1 MQTEDEVAQ
10 LRQRVA
16 ELEFSNTQL
25 LKINKVL
32 IERVETGNTNKA
44 THYAA
49 FEHSVIMAEQVRERT
64 EQLNQTLE
72 KLRVSNRA
80 LIEANYKAEM
90 SHQRLIDAIE
100 STSDAFALYDNKS
113 RLVLFNQRYRENW
126 EGSGVDIKSGMTRE
140 EVRALI
146 HSHAQIEQAY
156 TPEEESDDRPRLVCR
171 LENGRWIQ
179 ISERQTSDGGVVV
192 LHTDIT
198 ALKHIETVRREQE
211 LAQKSRVLQH
221 TVDNLSQG
229 VALVNSRG
237 QLEVWN
243 RPFAELTDLDEDTLS
258 GSPVMESL
266 LGESSEFALSP
277 RTRCA
282 NGELCLKKEVTLPD
296 GRVIEVR
303 THPTPSDGYVNTYTD
318 ITERH
323 VYAETLRKREQWI
336 RLITDHIPALV
347 AYVGSDLRF
356 QFTNKVYSEWYGYSD
371 EVLLD
376 RSIRDVHGEEQS
388 RKLEPFVEKALSGE
402 SVTFEVDEINGDGE
416 DRFMLRSYVPNI
428 SENGTTVGLFVLS
441 QDVTER
447 RRTAEALQQAYDNM
461 EQRVRERTAE
471 LTALNEQLRQEII
484 ERRSV
489 EFRLREAK
497 KEAEMANLSK
507 TKFLAAASHDLLQ
520 PLNAAR
526 LFTGALIEKQLSQE
540 DTHLAQSISHS
551 LKVVEELLETLVD
564 ISKLDAGVVT
574 PDVTVFRVSD
584 LLDNIANE
592 FNQVAGNVGLEL
604 HYVRS
609 NAVIRSDSQMLAR
622 ILRNFLSNAVR
633 YTQQGRILFGCRRR
647 RASLVIEVWDT
658 GQGIPEEKLTDI
670 FLEFNRLQST
680 VTGKDKGLGLGL
692 AIVDKMSSVLG
703 HQVSVSS
710 VEGKGSVFSVEV
722 PLIEQEAAVASTSLQ
737 AEVIASS
744 LLQDADI
751 WVVDNDPMIC
761 EGMERL
767 LGGWGCRVLTAL
779 SLVDLQSRIDVRTEV
794 PDVLIA
800 DYHLDDDVLG
810 VDMVQE
816 LEELLPAL
824 PQVLMITANYTPEL
838 NQQIKKLGYFMQNKP
853 VRPMKLKT
861 TLNHMMDLPQRTF
874 AERCDG
880 VSKRA

>member
-1 MQTEDEVAQ
+1 MQNEDELGQ

-16 ELEFSNTQL
+16 ELEFSNAQL

-100 STSDAFALYDNKS
+100 STSDAFALYDNQS

-126 EGSGVDIKSGMTRE
+126 EGSGVDIHVGMTRE

-146 HSHAQIEQAY
+146 HSHAQIEPAY
-156 TPEEESDDRPRLVCR
+156 SEDAEDDRPRLVCR

-179 ISERQTSDGGVVV
+179 ISERTTSDGGVVV

-198 ALKHIETVRREQE
+198 ALKHIEAVRREQE

-229 VALVNSRG
+229 VALVNSDG

-243 RPFAELTDLDEDTLS
+243 RPFAELTGIADDVLNGLPAMDDVFGEESDFAM
-258 GSPVMESL
+258 SPQSRDAD
-266 LGESSEFALSP
+266 GQP
-277 RTRCA
+277 RP
-282 NGELCLKKEVTLPD
+282 KKEITLAD

-303 THPTPSDGYVNTYTD
+303 THPTTRDGYVNTYTD

-347 AYVGSDLRF
+347 AYVGADLKF
-356 QFTNKVYSEWYGYSD
+356 QFTNKVYSEWYGYND
-371 EVLLD
+371 EILFG
-376 RSIRDVHGEEQS
+376 RSIRDVHGDEQS
-388 RKLEPFVEKALSGE
+388 RKLAPYIERALSGE
-402 SVTFEVDEINGDGE
+402 SVTFEVDEINGAGE
-416 DRFMLRSYVPNI
+416 QRYMLRSYVPNI
-428 SENGTTVGLFVLS
+428 SDSGNTVGLFVLS
-441 QDVTER
+441 QDVTDR

-526 LFTGALIEKQLSQE
+526 LFTGALIEKHLQPE
-540 DTHLAQSISHS
+540 DNHLAQSISHS
-551 LKVVEELLETLVD
+551 LRVVEELLETLVD

-574 PDVTVFRVSD
+574 PDVTVFRVND

-592 FNQVAGNVGLEL
+592 FRQIAGSAGLGL
-604 HYVRS
+604 HYVGS
-609 NAVIRSDSQMLAR
+609 TAVIRSDSQMLAR

-647 RASLVIEVWDT
+647 RSSLVIEVWDT

-692 AIVDKMSSVLG
+692 AIVDKMSGVLG

-722 PLIEQEAAVASTSLQ
+722 PLVEQPEAVQSSALQ
-737 AEVIASS
+737 NEVIASS

-767 LGGWGCRVLTAL
+767 LGGWGCRVLTAY
-779 SLVDLQSRIDVRTEV
+779 SLADLLDKIDVSEAV
-794 PDVLIA
+794 PDILIA

-810 VDMVQE
+810 VDMVRD
-816 LEELLPAL
+816 LEELLSAL

-874 AERCDG
+874 AEREE
-880 VSKRA
+880 VSQRA